1 METVPGALIAASI
14 AFAVSFAFVPLAVR
28 VGRHWQ
34 WLDLPDGR
42 RHHGGAVPRT
52 GGIAV
57 AAGLAAGSVVAL
69 FFGEFHPYSA
79 DLDGGFPFIAA
90 TAIVFAI
97 GLLDDVRGC
106 SVAGKLLAQTLA
118 ATLIVAAGHSIEIVR
133 TPFGVIEVWEGPVPG
148 VAASILAV
156 VWLVGITNAM
166 NFMDGL
172 DGLAGGIGGIIAG
185 SLAVFAGLRGDAASM
200 CAALILCGACV
211 GFLPYNWR
219 PARIFLG
226 DAGSLTIG
234 FILAWLS
241 LTASLKA
248 NTVAAVF
255 LPFVVLGVPAFDALL
270 VMRARYK
277 EGLEQRLQ
285 SRVQRV
291 FQADRQHL
299 HHLILAVADHRVV
312 LLTIYG
318 FVALFCVLA
327 QIAVFRSN
335 WGLAAATLG
344 AEFVLVMLVRNE
356 RVRRA
361 IRRLGAGGLS
371 TRSRPDTLD
380 GRGE

>member
-1 METVPGALIAASI
+1 MGTVPGALIAASV
-14 AFAVSFAFVPLAVR
+14 AFTVSLAFVPLAVR
-28 VGRHWQ
+28 LGRHRR

-57 AAGLAAGSVVAL
+57 AAGLAAGCLVAL
-69 FFGEFHPYSA
+69 ALGEFRPYSA
-79 DLDGGFPFIAA
+79 DLDGALPFIAG

-97 GLLDDVRGC
+97 GLLDDVRGS
-106 SVAGKLLAQTLA
+106 SVVSKLLAQSVA
-118 ATLIVAAGHSIEIVR
+118 ASLIVAAGHSIEFVR
-133 TPFGVIEVWEGPVPG
+133 TPFGVFEVWEGPIPG
-148 VAASILAV
+148 AAAAILAV

-185 SLAVFAGLRGDAASM
+185 SLAVFAGLRGDSASM
-200 CAALILCGACV
+200 CVALILCGACV

-234 FILAWLS
+234 FVLAWLS
-241 LTASLKA
+241 LTTSLKA

-255 LPFVVLGVPAFDALL
+255 LPFLVLGVPAFDALL
-270 VMRARYK
+270 VMRARYR
-277 EGLEQRLQ
+277 EGSERRLP
-285 SRVQRV
+285 SRVQRM
-291 FQADRQHL
+291 FQGDRQHL

-318 FVALFCVLA
+318 FVGLFCILA

-344 AEFVLVMLVRNE
+344 AEFLLVMLVRS
-356 RVRRA
+356 A
-361 IRRLGAGGLS
+361 IRRLAAGDLAGWI
-371 TRSRPDTLD
+371 RSDILGR
-380 GRGE
+380 RGE

>member
-1 METVPGALIAASI
+1 M
-14 AFAVSFAFVPLAVR
+14 
-28 VGRHWQ
+28 
-34 WLDLPDGR
+34 
-42 RHHGGAVPRT
+42 PRT

-57 AAGLAAGSVVAL
+57 AAGLAAGSLVAL
-69 FFGEFHPYSA
+69 FLGEFRPYSA
-79 DLDGGFPFIAA
+79 ELDGAFPFVAA

-106 SVAGKLLAQTLA
+106 SVASKLLVQTA
-118 ATLIVAAGHSIEIVR
+118 AAALIVAAGHSIEFVR
-133 TPFGVIEVWEGPVPG
+133 TPFGVFEVWEGPVPG
-148 VAASILAV
+148 AAASILAV

-185 SLAVFAGLRGDAASM
+185 SLAVFAAIRGDDASM
-200 CAALILCGACV
+200 CVALILGGACI

-241 LTASLKA
+241 LTTSLKA

-277 EGLEQRLQ
+277 EGPEQRMHW
-285 SRVQRV
+285 RVQRV

-299 HHLILAVADHRVV
+299 HHLILAVADHRIV

-318 FVALFCVLA
+318 FVALFCILA
-327 QIAVFRSN
+327 QVAVFRSN

-344 AEFVLVMLVRNE
+344 AEFVLVMLVRS
-356 RVRRA
+356 A
-361 IRRLGAGGLS
+361 IRRLAAGTS
-371 TRSRPDTLD
+371 D
-380 GRGE
+380 GRIRSDSLGRRSG

>member
-1 METVPGALIAASI
+1 MDTVPGAAIAASI

-28 VGRHWQ
+28 VGRRWR

-57 AAGLAAGSVVAL
+57 AAGLAAGCLVAL
-69 FFGEFHPYSA
+69 FLGEFGPYSA
-79 DLDGGFPFIAA
+79 DLDGWLPFIAA

-97 GLLDDVRGC
+97 GLLDDIRGC
-106 SVAGKLLAQTLA
+106 SVAGKLLAQTA
-118 ATLIVAAGHSIEIVR
+118 AAALIVAAGHSIEFVR
-133 TPFGVIEVWEGPVPG
+133 TPFGVFEVWEGPIPG
-148 VAASILAV
+148 AAASLLAI

-172 DGLAGGIGGIIAG
+172 DGLAGGIGGIIAA
-185 SLAVFAGLRGDAASM
+185 SLAVFAGLRGDSASM
-200 CAALILCGACV
+200 CVALILCGACV

-234 FILAWLS
+234 FVLAWLS
-241 LTASLKA
+241 LTTSLKA

-255 LPFVVLGVPAFDALL
+255 FPFLVLGVPAFDALL
-270 VMRARYK
+270 VMRARYS
-277 EGLEQRLQ
+277 EGPDRRLPT
-285 SRVQRV
+285 RVQRV
-291 FQADRQHL
+291 FQGDRQHL
-299 HHLILAVADHRVV
+299 HHLILAVADHRIV

-318 FVALFCVLA
+318 LVALFCILA

-335 WGLAAATLG
+335 LGLAAATLG
-344 AEFVLVMLVRNE
+344 AEFLLVMLVRS
-356 RVRRA
+356 A
-361 IRRLGAGGLS
+361 IRRLAAPALESQIQSDSPGR
-371 TRSRPDTLD
+371 RSD
-380 GRGE
+380 